1 MRRGIL
7 AAAFATALLA
17 LPAPA
22 AAARIGEI
30 TLRLFYERTG
40 RLSAPVREGPDFNT
54 WNMAWGGG
62 SAEEPANDVL
72 VSVEIV
78 GEANSGPVGAP
89 LEIVAR
95 NAQGRVIGRR
105 VFRDLQFWESAHLWK
120 SLWLTDA
127 TCDGLDIT
135 VTLGRASRRL
145 QTEGFYCAE

>member
-7 AAAFATALLA
+7 AVAFAAALLA

-22 AAARIGEI
+22 AAARIGQV
-30 TLRLFYERTG
+30 TLRLFYERSG

-72 VSVEIV
+72 VSVEIL
-78 GEANSGPVGAP
+78 GETGSGPVGAP

-105 VFRDLQFWESAHLWK
+105 VFRDLQLWESGALWK
-120 SLWLTDA
+120 SLWLTEA

-135 VTLGRASRRL
+135 VTLGRESRRL
-145 QTEGFYCAE
+145 RPEGFLCAE